1 MSGFAYRIHGG
12 KAEKLE
18 IRQALDAQGDGDFL
32 WVHLN
37 TNDDHAK
44 QWLTEE
50 VEAPDYIL
58 TSLTT
63 TESRPRCEAVGEGAF
78 LNLRGRSTEELDT
91 SDFLASIRMWATA
104 GRVVSLTRMPLVA
117 VETVVKQV
125 EEGKIT
131 DPGDLIS
138 DMATAITTDLDPRV
152 ADLGDELDDCEE
164 QLDPDKVFEL
174 RRTVTR
180 VRVSA
185 IGYRR
190 FLNPQ
195 RQALERLA
203 ELQVGWL
210 QEDDRL
216 HLKLAADRAARMA
229 EELESI
235 RERAALTHE
244 ALTDLR
250 SEQVDTR
257 SLTISIV
264 AMVFLPLTF
273 ITGLLGINVQGI
285 PYADRPWA
293 FDAVCAICAVLSAGI
308 TLYFVRTHW
317 FRR

>member
-18 IRQALDAQGDGDFL
+18 VHDALAAAQGDFL

-37 TNDDHAK
+37 TNSEHAQ
-44 QWLTEE
+44 QWLTDE
-50 VEAPDYIL
+50 VKAPEYIV

-63 TESRPRCEAVGEGAF
+63 TESRPRCEAVGDGAF
-78 LNLRGRSTEELDT
+78 LNLRGRSTEDLET

-104 GRVVSLTRMPLVA
+104 GRVISLTRRPLIA
-117 VETVVKQV
+117 VDNVVKLV
-125 EEGKIT
+125 EQGSIA

-138 DMATAITTDLDPRV
+138 DMATAITADLDPEV

-164 QLDPDKVFEL
+164 ALDPDKVFDL
-174 RRTVTR
+174 RRTVTE

-203 ELQVGWL
+203 ELPCDWL
-210 QEDDRL
+210 QDDDRL

-250 SEQVDTR
+250 SEQLDSR
-257 SLTISIV
+257 SLTISV
-264 AMVFLPLTF
+264 AAMVFLPLTF
-273 ITGLLGINVQGI
+273 ITGLLGMNVQGI
-285 PYADRPWA
+285 PYADRPWG
-293 FDAVCAICAVLSAGI
+293 FDAVCGLCALIAVGV

-317 FRR
+317 LRR